1 MGKALSV
8 YYAIKPIL
16 PRRAQISLR
25 RSFIRWKKDSVAD
38 IWPID
43 HGASAPP
50 HGWPGWPDGKQFAL
64 VLTHDV
70 DTGKGHERCQ
80 NLVRLEMELGF
91 RSSFQFVPERYQV
104 SKPLREELVQNGFEV
119 GVHGLLHDG
128 KLFSSKQVF
137 DGRAG
142 RINHYLREWG
152 AYGFRAPAMH
162 HNLDWIGD
170 LEIAYD
176 MSTFD
181 TDPFEPQSDGVGTIF
196 PFLVRTPRRSYVE
209 LPYTLA
215 QDFTLFVLLNFKDIE
230 VWRRKLDWVVT
241 HGGMVLVNTHP
252 DYMSFNGRAGYE
264 EYPVERYRELL
275 QYVAANYRDRY
286 WHALPKTVAAYAEGI
301 FT

>member
-1 MGKALSV
+1 
-8 YYAIKPIL
+8 
-16 PRRAQISLR
+16 
-25 RSFIRWKKDSVAD
+25 
-38 IWPID
+38 
-43 HGASAPP
+43 
-50 HGWPGWPDGKQFAL
+50 
-64 VLTHDV
+64 VL
-70 DTGKGHERCQ
+70 
-80 NLVRLEMELGF
+80 
-91 RSSFQFVPERYQV
+91 
-104 SKPLREELVQNGFEV
+104 NGFEV

-196 PFLVRTPRRSYVE
+196 PFLVQTPRRSYVE

-215 QDFTLFVLLNFKDIE
+215 QDFTLFVLLNFKDIGL
-230 VWRRKLDWVVT
+230 WQT
-241 HGGMVLVNTHP
+241 
-252 DYMSFNGRAGYE
+252 
-264 EYPVERYRELL
+264 
-275 QYVAANYRDRY
+275 
-286 WHALPKTVAAYAEGI
+286 
-301 FT
+301 